1 MVKITSNVYLK
12 YSFVREVKVKKYITN
27 RSYVVGI
34 KQEQLW
40 IYKKKTISIMKYC
53 FCSSFYH
60 EMKMLQI
67 KTLDPKLQSLFI
79 VQPTD
84 LTCNINVFTQAN
96 SHKYV
101 RLSMHLTQELRFK
114 KTCKTF
120 FKPIW
125 RIICITLQG
134 YKGQY
139 NNFNAI
145 LWNFSVALRAKDVF
159 VKYGNCHE
167 QSH

>member
-1 MVKITSNVYLK
+1 MLLVPNGDSCEST
-12 YSFVREVKVKKYITN
+12 
-27 RSYVVGI
+27 
-34 KQEQLW
+34 
-40 IYKKKTISIMKYC
+40 KKTQQFPSWSIVFAPRFIMRRKC
-53 FCSSFYH
+53 FKLRLLIRNYSHCLSFNQL
-60 EMKMLQI
+60 MWLVILMFLPRQI
-67 KTLDPKLQSLFI
+67 GIDMSACLCIWLKS
-79 VQPTD
+79 
-84 LTCNINVFTQAN
+84 
-96 SHKYV
+96 Y
-101 RLSMHLTQELRFK
+101 FK
-114 KTCKTF
+114 VNMQNL